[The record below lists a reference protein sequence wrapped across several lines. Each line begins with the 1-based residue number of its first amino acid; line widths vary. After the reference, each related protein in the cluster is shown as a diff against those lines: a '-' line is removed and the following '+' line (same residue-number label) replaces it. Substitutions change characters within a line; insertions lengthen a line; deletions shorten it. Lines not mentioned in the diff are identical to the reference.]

1 MSTNIA
7 NKENLWNAELEESL
21 EAGAET
27 HQIEGDTQSSLLAEK
42 TSSEE
47 PLPSTSGVK
56 RLQQAPLGAPKAK
69 KRKMETNLETTI
81 ASTFKQLE
89 TLMKEEK
96 ENDTESSLFG
106 KWVGVRL
113 SKIKSKKARIAAQKE
128 ICSLLE
134 TFISS
139 DED

>member
-1 MSTNIA
+1 MG
-7 NKENLWNAELEESL
+7 E
-21 EAGAET
+21 
-27 HQIEGDTQSSLLAEK
+27 
-42 TSSEE
+42 
-47 PLPSTSGVK
+47 
-56 RLQQAPLGAPKAK
+56 PKAK

-113 SKIKSKKARIAAQKE
+113 SKIKSKKARMAAQKE

>member
-42 TSSEE
+42 SSSEE

-56 RLQQAPLGAPKAK
+56 RLP
-69 KRKMETNLETTI
+69 
-81 ASTFKQLE
+81 ASTF
-89 TLMKEEK
+89 
-96 ENDTESSLFG
+96 G
-106 KWVGVRL
+106 GA
-113 SKIKSKKARIAAQKE
+113 KSKKKE
-128 ICSLLE
+128 NGN
-134 TFISS
+134 
-139 DED
+139 